1 MDTRDTFYPDISLTY
16 HRGDLIIKEGDYGIS
31 IYKVKKGHVR
41 VCQERGETEVAL
53 ATLGP
58 GEIFG
63 EMALL
68 NKAVGTRSASV
79 RAMDDVELEVIHPA
93 SLSRE
98 YTDMPP
104 ILRYITN
111 QTLNLLLHMNK
122 MQVKLLEEKAL
133 GEVHGMKEP
142 DNTKRNYY
150 RKGLNHFCTYR
161 PIAGAGKIRLDGRL
175 TDISVG
181 GVGMN
186 VSVMNALN
194 VSHEP
199 GDEFEIHTT
208 LPNGREVDLVGKIRT
223 VSKISNA
230 PKRLQL
236 GVQFTK
242 LNGED
247 AKALKF
253 FMMS

>member
-1 MDTRDTFYPDISLTY
+1 MDTKDISYPDISLKY
-16 HRGDLIIKEGDYGIS
+16 RRGDLIVKEGDYGIS
-31 IYKVKKGHVR
+31 IYKVIKGHVR
-41 VCQERGETEVAL
+41 VVQEQGETEVVL

-68 NKAVGTRSASV
+68 NKATGTRSASV
-79 RAMDDVELEVIHPA
+79 RAMDEVQLQVIHPA
-93 SLSRE
+93 SLSKE
-98 YTDMPP
+98 YAGMSP

-111 QTLNLLLHMNK
+111 QTLNLLLQLNTMYV
-122 MQVKLLEEKAL
+122 QLLKEKAL
-133 GEVHGMKEP
+133 DKAQALKEP

-150 RKGLNHFCTYR
+150 RKRLNSFCIYK
-161 PIAGAGKIRLDGRL
+161 PIHGAGKIRLDGRL

-181 GVGMN
+181 GIGMD

-199 GDEFEIHTT
+199 GDEFEIQTT
-208 LPNGREVDLVGKIRT
+208 LPNGRDINLVGKILT
-223 VSKISNA
+223 VSKMSNA

-247 AKALKF
+247 AKAVKF

>member
-1 MDTRDTFYPDISLTY
+1 MDAKDIEYPNITLRY
-16 HRGDLIIKEGDYGIS
+16 QKGDLIVKEGDYGIS
-31 IYKVKKGHVR
+31 IYKVKKGRVR
-41 VCQERGETEVAL
+41 VFQGQAETEVIL

-58 GEIFG
+58 GELFG

-79 RAMDDVELEVIHPA
+79 RAADDVELEVMHPA

-98 YTDMPP
+98 YSGMPP

-111 QTLNLLLHMNK
+111 HTLNLLLKMNK
-122 MQVKLLEEKAL
+122 MYAQLMKEKEL
-133 GEVHGMKEP
+133 GEARGLKEP
-142 DNTKRNYY
+142 ENTKRDFY
-150 RKGLNHFCTYR
+150 RKRLNHFCSYR
-161 PIAGAGKIRLDGRL
+161 PAQGAGKIRLDGRL

-186 VSVMNALN
+186 VSVMNALK

-199 GDEFEIHTT
+199 GDEFEIHAT
-208 LPNGREVDLVGKIRT
+208 LPSGREINLMGKIQT
-223 VSKISNA
+223 VSKLSNA

-236 GVQFTK
+236 GLQFTN
-242 LNGED
+242 LDGEA
-247 AKALKF
+247 AKAVKF

>member
-1 MDTRDTFYPDISLTY
+1 MDTKDTAYPNISLNY
-16 HRGDLIIKEGDYGIS
+16 KRGDLIIKEGDYGIS
-31 IYKVKKGHVR
+31 IYKLKKGHVR
-41 VCQERGETEVAL
+41 VCQEQGEKEVVL

-68 NKAVGTRSASV
+68 NKASGTRSASV
-79 RAMDDVELEVIHPA
+79 RAMDEVELEVMHPA
-93 SLSRE
+93 TLSRE
-98 YTDMPP
+98 YTGMPP

-111 QTLNLLLHMNK
+111 QTLNLLLRMNK
-122 MQVKLLEEKAL
+122 MYAKLLEEKEL
-133 GEVHGMKEP
+133 GQAQGLKEP
-142 DNTKRNYY
+142 HNTKRNYY
-150 RKGLNHFCTYR
+150 RKRLNHFCIYR
-161 PIAGAGKIRLDGRL
+161 PISGAGKIRLDGRL

-181 GVGMN
+181 GVGMD

-199 GDEFEIHTT
+199 GDEFEIQTT
-208 LPNGREVDLVGKIRT
+208 LPNGREIDLKGKIRT
-223 VSKISNA
+223 VSKKSNS

-236 GVQFTK
+236 GIQFTNLK
-242 LNGED
+242 GED

-253 FMMS
+253 FMLS